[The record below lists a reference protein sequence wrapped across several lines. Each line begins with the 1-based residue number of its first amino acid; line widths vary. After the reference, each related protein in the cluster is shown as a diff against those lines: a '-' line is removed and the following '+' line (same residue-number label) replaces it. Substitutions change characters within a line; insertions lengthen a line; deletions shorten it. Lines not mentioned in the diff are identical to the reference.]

1 MRTTKKIN
9 KDVTLVYDVDELVT
23 DISQQCLL
31 IGKAIERQGRDAHDV
46 KDIEDDN
53 NREIMLN
60 LVSRYFYD
68 AVNMLSPYSKVPIK
82 DKSVIGNEPDDADKY
97 TMILQFHAERSQTTI
112 LHLRRLI
119 HDYIVNN
126 CVYKWVSKTTPDY
139 PMNIYLQEITDTR
152 DAISSALVAPYI
164 GRVSIKPYG

>member
-82 DKSVIGNEPDDADKY
+82 DNSVLDNEPDNADRY
-97 TMILQFHAERSQTTI
+97 TMILQFHSERSQTTI

-119 HDYIVNN
+119 HDYIVDN
-126 CVYKWVSKTTPDY
+126 CVYEWVSKTAPDY
-139 PMNIYLQEITDTR
+139 PMNIYLQGITDTR
-152 DAISSALVAPYI
+152 EAISSALAAPYT
-164 GRVSIKPYG
+164 GQVSIKPYG

>member
-1 MRTTKKIN
+1 M
-9 KDVTLVYDVDELVT
+9 VYDVDELVT

-82 DKSVIGNEPDDADKY
+82 DNSVIGNEPDDADKY

-126 CVYKWVSKTTPDY
+126 CVYKWVSKTAPDY
-139 PMNIYLQEITDTR
+139 PMNIYLQDITDTQ
-152 DAISSALVAPYI
+152 DAINNALAAPYT
-164 GRVSIKPYG
+164 GQVSITPYG